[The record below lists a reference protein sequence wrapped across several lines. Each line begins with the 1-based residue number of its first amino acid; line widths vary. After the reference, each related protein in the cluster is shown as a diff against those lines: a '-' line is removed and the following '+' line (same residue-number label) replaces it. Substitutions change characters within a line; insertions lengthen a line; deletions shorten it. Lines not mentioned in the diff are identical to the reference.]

1 VTGKAGGLVSRE
13 TVDTASRDSVDM
25 ASCDSVEPF
34 FQSLVECI
42 PQMVWT
48 KDANGVNDYC
58 NRRFIEYMNVTKDEF
73 VHNSWAVAH
82 PDDIARGQEA
92 WRLAVAAGTPYES
105 EIRLR
110 PKDAHTYRW
119 FLVRAVPHRDAA
131 GRVDKWFGTTTDI
144 DAQRRAL
151 EAMDFLS
158 QSGATISGAEDVP
171 QVLERLA
178 HASLEDLA
186 DISIFDL
193 ENEDGTFRRLVMGS
207 PHVSSAAVRVTE
219 AFDPPRAGEPH
230 PIARVMDDGHTIHI
244 PHVDEDFIL
253 RSITPKER
261 QDAWRFVAIQ
271 SLVSAPM
278 TVPGRVRGALTLL
291 RTRSGVPFEPS
302 EVRAIEEVAR
312 RAAGAIDN
320 IRFHQREQR
329 AANDLR
335 AFADMGESISESVGL
350 QDTLDA
356 AIHVIVPSRADWA
369 FITLLDERGDLRL
382 AAVYHPDDA
391 KRRVVA
397 ARIGDVYRPAE
408 STAGIASEVVRTK
421 SPVYREGIAYADAA
435 NFVNLPVLDALWSAG
450 VASFVVVPLFAGSAV
465 RGTVHLCMQNDVRAF
480 VPADVDFFQEFA
492 RRLAPAIANAEVF
505 ERERRVAR
513 SFQDA
518 ALPSRLPEVPGFA
531 FHAIYEAGRAEAL
544 VGGDWY
550 DAFTL
555 ASGQIVVSIGD
566 VAGSGLPAAVTMAGV
581 RQAIRGAAHAA
592 ADPSGMLDA
601 ADRALD
607 DPERR
612 FVTAFVGVIDPA
624 TSTIA
629 YQNAGHPPP
638 LLRMPDGTVRELPGG
653 GAPLGLRGNEQPGAH
668 AHALPTGSLLALY
681 TDGLTESTHDVL
693 EGERRLRAA
702 LLHSALD
709 EVENPAKTLY
719 DSILVDGSRDD
730 VAILTVAIR

>member
-1 VTGKAGGLVSRE
+1 MTGEAGGAAPE
-13 TVDTASRDSVDM
+13 DTG
-25 ASCDSVEPF
+25 EPF
-34 FQSLVECI
+34 FQSLVESI

-73 VHNSWAVAH
+73 VLNSWAVAH
-82 PDDIARGQEA
+82 PADVARGQEA
-92 WRLAVAAGTPYES
+92 WRIAATTGPPYEA

-110 PKDAHTYRW
+110 PKNSNAYRW
-119 FLVRAVPHRDAA
+119 FLVRAVPHRDMA
-131 GRVDKWFGTTTDI
+131 GRIDKWFGTTTDI

-158 QSGATISGAEDVP
+158 QTGATLAVAQDVP
-171 QVLERLA
+171 EVLDRLA
-178 HASLEDLA
+178 RASLEGLA

-193 ENEDGTFRRLVMGS
+193 ENEDGTFRRHVTAS
-207 PHVSSAAVRVTE
+207 PDISIAAVQVTE
-219 AFDPPRAGEPH
+219 AFDPPRPGEPH
-230 PIARVMDDGHTIHI
+230 PIAVVMRDGHTIHI
-244 PHVDEDFIL
+244 PHVDDDFIL

-261 QDAWRFVAIQ
+261 QAAWRFVDIR

-278 TVPGRVRGALTLL
+278 IVPGRVRGALTLL
-291 RTRSGVPFEPS
+291 RTRSDVPFEPP
-302 EVRAIEEVAR
+302 EVRVIEEVAR

-329 AANDLR
+329 AASDLR
-335 AFADMGESISESVGL
+335 AFADMGESIVESVGL
-350 QDTLDA
+350 QETLDA
-356 AIHVIVPSRADWA
+356 AIHAIVPSRADWA
-369 FITLLDERGDLRL
+369 FITLLDDRGDLRL

-397 ARIGDVYRPAE
+397 ARIGDVYRRAE
-408 STAGIASEVVRTK
+408 STVGIASDVIRSK
-421 SPVYREGIAYADAA
+421 APVYREGIAYADAA
-435 NFVNLPVLDALWSAG
+435 KFVNLPVLDAVWSAG

-465 RGTVHLCMQNDVRAF
+465 RGTVHLCMQNETRAF
-480 VPADVDFFQEFA
+480 VRADVDFFQEFA

-531 FHAIYEAGRAEAL
+531 FHAIYEAGKAEAL

-555 ASGQIVVSIGD
+555 GDGRIVVSIGD
-566 VAGSGLPAAVTMAGV
+566 VAGSGLSAAVTMTGV

-592 ADPSGMLDA
+592 AEPSGMLDA

-607 DPERR
+607 DPDRR

-624 TSTIA
+624 T
-629 YQNAGHPPP
+629 
-638 LLRMPDGTVRELPGG
+638 
-653 GAPLGLRGNEQPGAH
+653 
-668 AHALPTGSLLALY
+668 
-681 TDGLTESTHDVL
+681 
-693 EGERRLRAA
+693 
-702 LLHSALD
+702 
-709 EVENPAKTLY
+709 
-719 DSILVDGSRDD
+719 
-730 VAILTVAIR
+730 

>member
-1 VTGKAGGLVSRE
+1 MAVMGEAGG
-13 TVDTASRDSVDM
+13 TAPGGTI
-25 ASCDSVEPF
+25 EPF
-34 FQSLVECI
+34 FQSLVEMI

-58 NRRFIEYMNVTKDEF
+58 NRRFIEFMNVTMDEF

-82 PDDIARGQEA
+82 PDDVPRGQEA
-92 WRLAVAAGTPYES
+92 WRLAVATGTPYEA

-110 PKDAHTYRW
+110 PKHSHTYRW

-131 GRVDKWFGTTTDI
+131 GRIDKWFGTTTDI
-144 DAQRRAL
+144 DEQRRAL
-151 EAMDFLS
+151 EAMNFLS
-158 QSGATISGAEDVP
+158 QSGAMLAGAEDVP
-171 QVLERLA
+171 EVLDRLA
-178 HASLEDLA
+178 RASLEGLA

-193 ENEDGTFRRLVMGS
+193 ENEDGTLRRLVTAS
-207 PHVSSAAVRVTE
+207 PDVSSASVKVTE
-219 AFDPPRAGEPH
+219 AFGPPQPGEPH
-230 PIARVMDDGHTIHI
+230 PIARVMRDGQTIHV

-253 RSITPKER
+253 RSIRPKER
-261 QDAWRFVAIQ
+261 QAAWRFVNIR
-271 SLVSAPM
+271 SLVAAPM
-278 TVPGRVRGALTLL
+278 IVPGRVRGALTLL
-291 RTRSGVPFEPS
+291 RTGTEIPFEPS
-302 EVRAIEEVAR
+302 EVRVIEEVAR

-329 AANDLR
+329 AASDLR
-335 AFADMGESISESVGL
+335 AFADMGESIAESVGL
-350 QDTLDA
+350 QETLDA
-356 AIHVIVPSRADWA
+356 AIHAIVPSRADWA
-369 FITLLDERGDLRL
+369 FITLLDDRGDLRL

-391 KRRVVA
+391 KRRLVA
-397 ARIGDVYRPAE
+397 ARIGEVYRRAE
-408 STAGIASEVVRTK
+408 STVGIASEVIRTK
-421 SPVYREGIAYADAA
+421 SPVYRERIAYADAA
-435 NFVNLPVLDALWSAG
+435 KFVNLPVLDALWNAG

-465 RGTVHLCMQNDVRAF
+465 RGTVHLCMQNDERAF
-480 VPADVDFFQEFA
+480 VRADVDFFQEFA
-492 RRLAPAIANAEVF
+492 RRLAPAIANAELF

-531 FHAIYEAGRAEAL
+531 FHAIYEAGKAEAL

-555 ASGQIVVSIGD
+555 GDGRIVVSIGD

-592 ADPSGMLDA
+592 ADPGGMLAA

-638 LLRMPDGTVRELPGG
+638 VVRMPDGTLVELLGG
-653 GAPLGLRGNEQPGAH
+653 GAPLGLRGGEDTVPH
-668 AHALPTGSLLALY
+668 AHALPAGSLVALY
-681 TDGLTESTHDVL
+681 TDGLIESTHDIL
-693 EGERRLRAA
+693 EGERLLHAA
-702 LLHSALD
+702 LLDTALHGG
-709 EVENPAKTLY
+709 ENPAKILH
-719 DSILVDGSRDD
+719 DLILVDGSRDD
-730 VAILTVAIR
+730 VAILTITIR

>member
-1 VTGKAGGLVSRE
+1 LKTWRAGDAETGGTAPGESGR
-13 TVDTASRDSVDM
+13 TAPGDT
-25 ASCDSVEPF
+25 VEPF
-34 FQSLVECI
+34 FQSLVELI

-58 NRRFIEYMNVTKDEF
+58 NRRFIEYMNVTMDEF

-82 PDDIARGQEA
+82 PDDVARGQEA
-92 WRLAVAAGTPYES
+92 WRIAVTTGTPYEA

-110 PKDAHTYRW
+110 PKDSQTYRW
-119 FLVRAVPHRDAA
+119 FLVRAVPHRDAT

-158 QSGATISGAEDVP
+158 QTGATIAGAEDVP
-171 QVLERLA
+171 DVLERLA
-178 HASLEDLA
+178 RASLEGLA

-193 ENEDGTFRRLVMGS
+193 ENEDGTLRRLVTAS
-207 PHVSSAAVRVTE
+207 PDVSRAAVQVTE
-219 AFDPPRAGEPH
+219 AFDPPRPGEPH
-230 PIARVMDDGHTIHI
+230 PIARVMRDGQTIHI
-244 PHVDEDFIL
+244 AHVDEDFIQ

-261 QDAWRFVAIQ
+261 QAAWRFVDIR

-278 TVPGRVRGALTLL
+278 IVPGRVRGALTLL
-291 RTRSGVPFEPS
+291 RTRSDVPFEPP
-302 EVRAIEEVAR
+302 EVRVIEEVAR

-329 AANDLR
+329 AATDMR
-335 AFADMGESISESVGL
+335 AFADMGESIAEAVGL
-350 QDTLDA
+350 QETLDA

-369 FITLLDERGDLRL
+369 FITLVDGGDLRL
-382 AAVYHPDDA
+382 AAVYHPDEA

-397 ARIGDVYRPAE
+397 ARIGEVYGRADSPV
-408 STAGIASEVVRTK
+408 GIASEVIRTK
-421 SPVYREGIAYADAA
+421 SPVYRERIAYEDAA
-435 NFVNLPVLDALWSAG
+435 NVVNLPVLDALWSAG
-450 VASFVVVPLFAGSAV
+450 VASFVLVPLFAGSAV
-465 RGTVHLCMQNDVRAF
+465 RGAVHLCMQDDARGFVR
-480 VPADVDFFQEFA
+480 ADVDFFQEFA
-492 RRLAPAIANAEVF
+492 RRLAPAIASAEVF
-505 ERERRVAR
+505 ERERLVAR

-531 FHAIYEAGRAEAL
+531 FHAIYEAGKAEAL

-555 ASGQIVVSIGD
+555 ASGAIVVSIGD
-566 VAGSGLPAAVTMAGV
+566 VAGSGLQAAVTMASV
-581 RQAIRGAAHAA
+581 RQAIRGAAHAS
-592 ADPSGMLDA
+592 ADPNGMLDA

-638 LLRMPDGTVRELPGG
+638 VLRMPDGTLRELAGG
-653 GAPLGLRGNEQPGAH
+653 GPPLGFRGVQKPGAH
-668 AHALPTGSLLALY
+668 EHALPTGSLLALY
-681 TDGLTESTHDVL
+681 TDGLIESTHDVI
-693 EGERRLRAA
+693 EGERRLHAA
-702 LLHSALD
+702 LFDSALG
-709 EVENPAKTLY
+709 EVENPAKMLH
-719 DSILVDGSRDD
+719 DRILVDGSRDD
-730 VAILTVAIR
+730 VAILTIARR

>member
-1 VTGKAGGLVSRE
+1 MGEAGGPAPG
-13 TVDTASRDSVDM
+13 DT
-25 ASCDSVEPF
+25 VEPF
-34 FQSLVECI
+34 FQSLVEMI

-58 NRRFIEYMNVTKDEF
+58 NRRFIEFMNVTMDEF

-82 PDDIARGQEA
+82 PDDVARGQEA
-92 WRLAVAAGTPYES
+92 WRLAVTSATAYEA

-110 PKDAHTYRW
+110 PKGSHTYRW
-119 FLVRAVPHRDAA
+119 FLVRAVPHRDEA
-131 GRVDKWFGTTTDI
+131 GRIDKWFGTTTDI

-151 EAMDFLS
+151 EAMNFLS
-158 QSGATISGAEDVP
+158 ESGAMLAGAEDVP
-171 QVLERLA
+171 EVLDRLA
-178 HASLEDLA
+178 RASLEGLA

-193 ENEDGTFRRLVMGS
+193 ENEDGTLRRLVTAS
-207 PHVSSAAVRVTE
+207 PDISKAAVQVTE
-219 AFDPPRAGEPH
+219 AFGPPRPGEPH
-230 PIARVMDDGHTIHI
+230 PIARVMRDGHTIHI
-244 PHVDEDFIL
+244 PHVDEAFIL
-253 RSITPKER
+253 RSIAPEER
-261 QDAWRFVAIQ
+261 QAAWRFVDIR

-278 TVPGRVRGALTLL
+278 IVPGRVRGALTLL
-291 RTRSGVPFEPS
+291 RTRAEAPFEPS
-302 EVRAIEEVAR
+302 EVRVIEEVAR

-329 AANDLR
+329 AASDLR

-350 QDTLDA
+350 QETLDA
-356 AIHVIVPSRADWA
+356 AIHAIVPSRADWA
-369 FITLLDERGDLRL
+369 FITLLDDRGDLRL
-382 AAVYHPDDA
+382 AAVYHPEDA

-397 ARIGDVYRPAE
+397 ARIGEVYRRAE
-408 STAGIASEVVRTK
+408 STVGIASEVIRTK
-421 SPVYREGIAYADAA
+421 SPVYRERIAYADAA
-435 NFVNLPVLDALWSAG
+435 KFVNLPVLDALWSAG

-465 RGTVHLCMQNDVRAF
+465 RGTVHLCMQNDERAF
-480 VPADVDFFQEFA
+480 VRPDVDFFQEFA

-518 ALPSRLPEVPGFA
+518 ALPSRLPQVPGFA
-531 FHAIYEAGRAEAL
+531 FHAIYEAGKAEAL

-555 ASGQIVVSIGD
+555 GSGQIVVSIGD
-566 VAGSGLPAAVTMAGV
+566 VAGSGLPAAVTMASV
-581 RQAIRGAAHAA
+581 RQAIRGAAHVA

-638 LLRMPDGTVRELPGG
+638 VLRMPDGTLRELLGG
-653 GAPLGLRGNEQPGAH
+653 GAPLGLRGDEEHGAH
-668 AHALPTGSLLALY
+668 AHALPAGSLLALY
-681 TDGLTESTHDVL
+681 TDGLIESTHDVL
-693 EGERRLRAA
+693 EGERRLHAA
-702 LLHSALD
+702 LLDSTLGN
-709 EVENPAKTLY
+709 VENPAKMLH
-719 DSILVDGSRDD
+719 DLILVDGSRDD
-730 VAILTVAIR
+730 VAILTITIR

>member
-1 VTGKAGGLVSRE
+1 MKIPVRDAAVTGPADG
-13 TVDTASRDSVDM
+13 TVPGDA
-25 ASCDSVEPF
+25 VEPF
-34 FQSLVECI
+34 FQSLVESI

-58 NRRFIEYMNVTKDEF
+58 NRRFIEYMNVTMDEF

-82 PDDIARGQEA
+82 PDDVARGQEV
-92 WRLAVAAGTPYES
+92 WRHAVMTGTPYEA

-110 PKDAHTYRW
+110 PKDSNTYRW
-119 FLVRAVPHRDAA
+119 FLVRAVPHRDDA

-151 EAMDFLS
+151 EALDFLS
-158 QSGATISGAEDVP
+158 QSGATLAGASDVP
-171 QVLERLA
+171 EVLERLA
-178 HASLEDLA
+178 RASLEGLA

-193 ENEDGTFRRLVMGS
+193 ENEDGTLRRLVTAS
-207 PHVSSAAVRVTE
+207 PDVSEAAVKVTE
-219 AFDPPRAGEPH
+219 AFGPPRPGEPH
-230 PIARVMDDGHTIHI
+230 PIARVMRDGHTIHI
-244 PHVDEDFIL
+244 PHVDEEFIL
-253 RSITPKER
+253 RAIAPKER
-261 QDAWRFVAIQ
+261 QAAWRFVDIR

-278 TVPGRVRGALTLL
+278 IVAGRVRGALTLL
-291 RTRSGVPFEPS
+291 RTRSEAPFEPS
-302 EVRAIEEVAR
+302 EVRVIEEVAR

-329 AANDLR
+329 AATDLR
-335 AFADMGESISESVGL
+335 AFADMGESIAESVGL
-350 QDTLDA
+350 QETLDA

-397 ARIGDVYRPAE
+397 ARVGDVYRRAE
-408 STAGIASEVVRTK
+408 STVGIASEVIRTK
-421 SPVYREGIAYADAA
+421 SPVYRERIAYEDAA
-435 NFVNLPVLDALWSAG
+435 NVVNLPVLDALWSAG

-465 RGTVHLCMQNDVRAF
+465 RGTVHFCMQNDARGF
-480 VPADVDFFQEFA
+480 VQADVDFFQEFA
-492 RRLAPAIANAEVF
+492 RRLAPAIANAELF

-518 ALPSRLPEVPGFA
+518 ALPSRLPEVEGFG
-531 FHAIYEAGRAEAL
+531 FHAIYEAGKAEAL

-566 VAGSGLPAAVTMAGV
+566 VAGSGLPAAVTMASV

-624 TSTIA
+624 TSSIA

-638 LLRMPDGTVRELPGG
+638 ILRMPDGTLRELLGG
-653 GAPLGLRGNEQPGAH
+653 GAPLGLRADEQVGRH
-668 AHALPTGSLLALY
+668 AHALPAGSLLALY
-681 TDGLTESTHDVL
+681 TDGLIESTHDIL
-693 EGERRLRAA
+693 EGERRLQAA
-702 LLHSALD
+702 LLDSTLC
-709 EVENPAKTLY
+709 EVEDPAKMLHE
-719 DSILVDGSRDD
+719 LLLADGSRDD
-730 VAILTVAIR
+730 VAILTVTIR